1 MMYALW
7 SDSYVSA
14 AKLPIDSGDFMKQW
28 LFWYY
33 QKSNWPVQC
42 GNFIFLLLFQD
53 QIFGEKRGK
62 QQLFGGSLYF
72 SKRFFQ
78 L

>member
-1 MMYALW
+1 MRLW

-33 QKSNWPVQC
+33 QKSKLTRSVWQFHLSATV
-42 GNFIFLLLFQD
+42 QD

-72 SKRFFQ
+72 SKRF
-78 L
+78 LLL